1 MTKRDLYEF
10 LFLCKMAGFKTL
22 GEVMAYMKKEGIT
35 WRQLFIELDCVL
47 FPEFI
52 SD

>member
-1 MTKRDLYEF
+1 MKYHDLKEF
-10 LFLCKMAGFKTL
+10 LFLCNKAGFKTL

-35 WRQLFIELDCVL
+35 WRQLFIELYCVL

-52 SD
+52 NN